1 MLSGPIQEIVGVSP
15 PIQKLR
21 LLLKKVSASTAHVL
35 LLGASGTGKE
45 VVARSIHHHS
55 DRASKPFVALN
66 CGAIPADLLESE
78 LFGHEK
84 GSFTGATQTRIGRF
98 EQANGGTL
106 FLDEIGDMPLAMQV
120 KMLRVLE
127 TKTFE
132 RVGGRLSI
140 ETNVRIIAATHRHLD
155 EAIKIGAFREDLY
168 YRLNVLPIQMP
179 LLKDRP
185 EDIPLLIQY
194 LLSHITPDGA
204 ERIQFNQEAEDVLR
218 QYYWPGNIREL
229 HNLLERLTLLYP
241 GQVINLP
248 LLPEPYN
255 LVSALEVSASI
266 MPAQAGSMGQFTA
279 VSFDLKKHLEGIER
293 QYIEEAL
300 LSSRYVISQAANT
313 LGLRR
318 TTLVEKMKK
327 YAISKERQ

>member
-1 MLSGPIQEIVGVSP
+1 MSIDHFKEIIGISE

-21 LLLKKVSASTAHVL
+21 LLLEKVSTSTSHVL

-45 VVARSIHHHS
+45 VVARSIHNHS
-55 DRASKPFVALN
+55 ERASKPFVALN

-120 KMLRVLE
+120 KLLRVLE
-127 TKTFE
+127 TRSFE
-132 RVGGRLSI
+132 RVGGRVSI
-140 ETNVRIIAATHRHLD
+140 ETNVRIIAATHRHLE
-155 EAIKIGAFREDLY
+155 EAIQTGAFREDLY

-179 LLKDRP
+179 LLKERA
-185 EDIPLLIQY
+185 EDLPILIKHILAQ
-194 LLSHITPDGA
+194 ITPKDA
-204 ERIQFNQEAEDVLR
+204 APLQFAPEAGRYLQE
-218 QYYWPGNIREL
+218 YSWPGNIREL

-241 GQVINLP
+241 GQTISLS

-255 LVSALEVSASI
+255 QSGSTLSI
-266 MPAQAGSMGQFTA
+266 SEPYKRSQLTE
-279 VSFDLKKHLEGIER
+279 VSFDLKKHLESIER

-300 LSSRYVISQAANT
+300 LNSRYVISQAANV

-327 YAISKERQ
+327 YAISKERH